1 MFVPYSRKA
10 FTCVG
15 SVLLLAASAVA
26 LGGNTSDSQVL
37 ALAQEADTLYCS
49 NQIPAAQKKYG
60 EALQLARQGASPQL
74 IAQISERYNRCS
86 RISPA
91 AADLNIKPAARKQ
104 DDTADA
110 MHYLEQARHAYAGKK
125 YSTAVTLYTQA
136 LDALPDAPATQD
148 RKAFLLLSL
157 SDAELAAANDYA
169 AVGRY
174 DEARVFLENALQ
186 HNPSSLAAK
195 DALSKLEDSVR
206 NNPAITPEH
215 IGNVA
220 EVDRLLALAYGY
232 YGLGQFDKAY
242 ETFRNVLRIDEYNTA
257 AQQGMEKISNAR
269 SRYYTAARNSAR
281 SRAMADVTAAWQEPI
296 PPDELPIDNLGTD
309 IGGDARLQ
317 ESDLDKILTS
327 VNIGKINLED
337 ADINEAMEVI
347 RAQVRLYAENSGD
360 PVTLNINTNF
370 GAPGSPL
377 YKQVMGRRITID
389 LTNISLKDLLDVISS
404 KTGTAYYPTASGLEI
419 TYSGRDAGPLETRTF
434 RVPPSFFNETPADDE
449 DTTDVFSTNAEKSV
463 SIARVD
469 PKRSL
474 AAHGITFPPGSAV
487 QYLPASWSLT
497 VRNTPTNLQD
507 IQTIVSSLDSPDRQI
522 VLNVTMME
530 VNESTLKELGFD
542 WLVDISLGSHTFG
555 GGGTSQKSPSADG
568 IMDQVPV
575 LGTVTNSAPVVSAGL
590 RSGGQVFQTDSIEK
604 LIAAGSSTNFAN
616 TGASAQR
623 APAILA
629 ARGIWSVA
637 DVTVIMHGLNQKK
650 GTDILGNPQL
660 IVKPGAEQ
668 TIFSD
673 MKVMFYPES
682 YDQPQISQ
690 TQMPVALN
698 NAGGA
703 NGNRVGRVNVP
714 MVTPAFPNSFVKYGG
729 DNENPGDGIGT
740 ALVVHDAELDEEK
753 NIVRLS
759 LTTYQ
764 NEFDGFVNYGTPVTP
779 AVLDENGDVG
789 QVIMTENKIL
799 KPIFTSKM
807 ANTSISI
814 TPGNVLVLGGVRKS
828 RLVKF
833 QDKIPILG
841 DAPLVGR
848 FFRSEGEERETKV
861 FLIFAKVDVID
872 PTGRD
877 PRTGERPG
885 ALTIK

>member
-10 FTCVG
+10 FSYVG
-15 SVLLLAASAVA
+15 SVLLLAASSVA
-26 LGGNTSDSQVL
+26 LGGNTSDSQAL
-37 ALAQEADTLYCS
+37 ALTQEADTLYCS
-49 NQIPAAQKKYG
+49 NQIAAAQKKYE
-60 EALQLARQGASPQL
+60 EALKMAQQGSSPQL
-74 IAQISERYNRCS
+74 IAQISERYNRCAHV
-86 RISPA
+86 SPA
-91 AADLNIKPAARKQ
+91 ALNLNAKTAARKQ
-104 DDTADA
+104 DDTAEA
-110 MHYLEQARHAYAGKK
+110 MQYLEEGRHAYAAKK

-136 LDALPDAPATQD
+136 LEALPDAPATKD
-148 RKAFLLLSL
+148 RRAFLLLSL
-157 SDAELAAANDYA
+157 ADAELATAHDYT

-174 DEARVFLENALQ
+174 DEARVFLQNALR
-186 HNPSSLAAK
+186 HNPSSLAVK
-195 DALSKLEDSVR
+195 DAVSKLEDSVR

-215 IGNVA
+215 IGNIA

-242 ETFRNVLRIDEYNTA
+242 KTFQDVLRIDSYNTA
-257 AQQGMEKISNAR
+257 AQQGMEKTSNAKA
-269 SRYYTAARNSAR
+269 RYYTAARNSAR
-281 SRAMADVTAAWQEPI
+281 SKALADVSAAWEEPI
-296 PPDELPIDNLGTD
+296 PPDELPADNLGAD
-309 IGGDARLQ
+309 IGSDARVQ
-317 ESDLDKILTS
+317 ESDMDKLLSS
-327 VNIGKINLED
+327 VNISKINLED
-337 ADINEAMEVI
+337 ADINEAMEVV
-347 RAQVRLYAENSGD
+347 RAQIRLYSENSGS
-360 PVTLNINTNF
+360 PVSVNINTNF

-377 YKQVMGRRITID
+377 YKQIMDRRVSLD
-389 LTNISLKDLLDVISS
+389 LTNISLKNLLDVISA
-404 KTGTAYYPTASGLEI
+404 KTGTAYYPTTAGLEF

-434 RVPPSFFNETPADDE
+434 RVPPSFFNEAPTDE
-449 DTTDVFSTNAEKSV
+449 DDTSDVFSTESKNSV
-463 SIARVD
+463 SISRVD

-507 IQTIVSSLDSPDRQI
+507 IQTIVSSLESPDRQI

-530 VNESTLKELGFD
+530 VNESTLNELGFD
-542 WLVDISLGSHTFG
+542 WLVDISFGSHTFG
-555 GGGTSQKSPSADG
+555 GGGTPQKSPSADG

-590 RSGGQVFQTDSIEK
+590 RSGGQVFQTDSIDK
-604 LIAAGSSTNFAN
+604 LIAAGSSAGFS
-616 TGASAQR
+616 GASAQR

-660 IVKPGAEQ
+660 VVKPGAEQ

-682 YDQPQISQ
+682 YDQPQIAQ
-690 TQMPVALN
+690 TQMPFARNGVN
-698 NAGGA
+698 IGGQ
-703 NGNRVGRVNVP
+703 NFDVRGRINVP
-714 MVTPAFPNSFVKYGG
+714 LVTPAFPNSFIKYGG

-764 NEFDGFVNYGTPVTP
+764 NEFDGFVNYGTPVTQ
-779 AVLDENGDVG
+779 AVMNDNGDVI
-789 QVIMTENKIL
+789 QAVMTENKIL

-807 ANTSISI
+807 ANTSVSI
-814 TPGNVLVLGGVRKS
+814 VPGNVLVLGGVRKS

-841 DAPLVGR
+841 DAPLIGR
-848 FFRSEGEERETKV
+848 FFRSEGEEKETKV
-861 FLIFAKVDVID
+861 FIIFAKVDVID

-885 ALTIK
+885 ALTSK